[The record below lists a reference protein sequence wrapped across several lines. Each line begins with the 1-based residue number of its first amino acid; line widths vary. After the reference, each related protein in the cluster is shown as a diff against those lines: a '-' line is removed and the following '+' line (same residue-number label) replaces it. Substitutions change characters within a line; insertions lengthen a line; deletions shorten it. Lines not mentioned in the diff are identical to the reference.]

1 MIEVD
6 GSMMEGG
13 GQVLRMAVTYSALMG
28 TPIRVRKV
36 RAGRRPPGLQPQ
48 HLTTLEAVAEIC
60 RAETRGLRIDST
72 DVEFSPKAP
81 RGGTYDLDIG
91 TAGSI
96 GLLLQCTAPIAAFS
110 DSPTRLRIT
119 GGTAV
124 RWSPPIR
131 ILDNVV
137 WDAFRL
143 MGFRGRLRIQREGF
157 YPRGGG
163 IVEATIEPLRRLSLL
178 NAESPGDVELIR
190 GHSMCGR
197 LPRHVAE
204 RQASSAEGV
213 LEEAGYG
220 AEISVE
226 ATEGGDVPLSPGS
239 VLCLWAES
247 KLKMFMG
254 ASALGER
261 GKPAERVGSEAA
273 KSLLGELASGAAVD
287 LHTADNLVLWCSLA
301 EGRSVY
307 TTSSLTMHTMTAI
320 ELAKIFTGAEFY
332 VDGKPDGVARVQCD
346 GVGMKNPNII

>member
-13 GQVLRMAVTYSALMG
+13 GQVLRMAVTYSALKG
-28 TPIRVRKV
+28 VPVRVRKI
-36 RAGRRPPGLQPQ
+36 RAGRRPPGLRPQ
-48 HLTTLEAVAEIC
+48 HLTTLEVVAEIC

-72 DVEFSPKAP
+72 DVEFSPNTP
-81 RGGTYDLDIG
+81 RGGTYNLDIG

-96 GLLLQCTAPIAAFS
+96 GILLQCIAPIAAFS

-131 ILDNVV
+131 ILKNVV
-137 WDAFRL
+137 WDAFQL

-163 IVEATIEPLRRLSLL
+163 IVEATIEPIRGLSPL
-178 NAESPGDVELIR
+178 NAEFPGDVELIG
-190 GHSMCGR
+190 GHSICGG

-213 LEEAGYG
+213 LEEAGYR
-220 AEISVE
+220 AKISVE
-226 ATEGGDVPLSPGS
+226 AAEGRNVPLSPGS

-247 KLKMFMG
+247 KPKMFMG

-273 KSLLGELASGAAVD
+273 KSLLGQLASGTVVD
-287 LHTADNLVLWCSLA
+287 IHTADNLVLWCSLA
-301 EGRSVY
+301 EGRSMY
-307 TTSSLTMHTMTAI
+307 TTSNLTMHTRTAI
-320 ELAKIFTGAEFY
+320 ELAKIFTSAKFD
-332 VDGKPDGVARVQCD
+332 VDNKPDGAARVQCD
-346 GVGMKNPNII
+346 GVGLTNPNKI